1 MESLGK
7 PAGSVWAQQQWN
19 INSFFWGVIAPDF
32 YCWMGGVHCL
42 CFSHSGQLL
51 SLQCFTLL
59 QLLWYLQWSHSMQ
72 SPHSFCHSRP
82 SYLPSLCLNIDFN
95 ISVSL
100 LLFFFSL
107 FLSSGQVFGFMRA
120 ALRPA
125 GPTAC
130 PSLCPPCPTGLW
142 LSSPNWEETLLH
154 WSTMGDETCP
164 SFIHQSIHP
173 SMSNPAINHSSYTHS
188 LTGETNYNFLSAIS

>member
-7 PAGSVWAQQQWN
+7 PAGSVWAQRQWN

-42 CFSHSGQLL
+42 CLSRSGQLP

-59 QLLWYLQWSHSMQ
+59 QLLWYLQWSHSMH
-72 SPHSFCHSRP
+72 SPRSLCHSRP
-82 SYLPSLCLNIDFN
+82 SYLPSLCLSVDFN
-95 ISVSL
+95 ISVSCSL
-100 LLFFFSL
+100 FFSL
-107 FLSSGQVFGFMRA
+107 FLSSGQAFGFMGA

-130 PSLCPPCPTGLW
+130 PSLCPPRPAGLW
-142 LSSPNWEETLLH
+142 LSV
-154 WSTMGDETCP
+154 
-164 SFIHQSIHP
+164 
-173 SMSNPAINHSSYTHS
+173 
-188 LTGETNYNFLSAIS
+188 TN